1 MHKKIISI
9 TIAIMMLFEIHGV
22 QASDV
27 VSKGLSELALSAQH
41 YYDTSVA
48 EADMVVERSDESSYK
63 ISYILEDGT
72 EYCVNLNLME
82 WGTWNLGDM
91 NFTKYGVKKTIVGG
105 STDWEYVF
113 RIFNPITQT
122 LEFTG
127 GNHGSEKLSS
137 IKMYDDVTKEEIS
150 LEVGQVISVRRLV
163 IEEDTVLLIA
173 GNELLPYA
181 NVNRKYT
188 VVGTT
193 VSLDSRIEFVRNVQ
207 MALSYSAMA
216 SVNKDFG
223 IYCSFDDEYYARASA
238 KGSCT
243 NEYLGEVA
251 ASVCTLSG
259 DDPSATLTVG
269 IFNKED
275 MTDNFGNDNKTF
287 LWDMSENFTKLYFSK
302 YKMSTVSNISM
313 GTVWNF
319 ATFWRANL

>member
-1 MHKKIISI
+1 
-9 TIAIMMLFEIHGV
+9 MLFEIHGV
-22 QASDV
+22 QASDA
-27 VSKGLSELALSAQH
+27 VSAGISEMALSAQH

-48 EADMVVERSDESSYK
+48 ESDMFIRCADAKNYEIYHM
-63 ISYILEDGT
+63 LEDGT
-72 EYCVNLNLME
+72 TYCVNLNLKE
-82 WGTWNLGDM
+82 WGTWNLEDM

-113 RIFNPITQT
+113 RVFNPITQT

-137 IKMYDDVTKEEIS
+137 IKMYDDVTKEEIN
-150 LEVGQVISVRRLV
+150 LEIGEIKSVRRLAV
-163 IEEDTVLLIA
+163 EEDTVLLIA

-181 NVNRKYT
+181 NVARKYT
-188 VVGTT
+188 FAGTT

-223 IYCSFDDEYYARASA
+223 RYCSFDDEYYAMASA

-243 NEYLGEVA
+243 SEYLGEFA

-269 IFNKED
+269 IFNQED
-275 MTDNFGNDNKTF
+275 MTDNFGNENKTF

-302 YKMSTVSNISM
+302 YKMSAVSNISM

-319 ATFWRANL
+319 AAFWRANIN